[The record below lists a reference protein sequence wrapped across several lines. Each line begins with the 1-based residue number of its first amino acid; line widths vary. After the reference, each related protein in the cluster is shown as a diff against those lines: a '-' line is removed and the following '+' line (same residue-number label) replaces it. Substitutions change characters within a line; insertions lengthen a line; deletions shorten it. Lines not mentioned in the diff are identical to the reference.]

1 MSLGTTTDMM
11 LEFGKISYASVLNI
25 LGVLD
30 FNGPNY
36 PTNDSRV
43 DMAFANAMKLSNYSV
58 VGMGVG
64 FANGDYSCS
73 VCFTLSLLGPS

>member
-1 MSLGTTTDMM
+1 M
-11 LEFGKISYASVLNI
+11 LEFGLISYASMLNI

-36 PTNDSRV
+36 PTNNSRV
-43 DMAFANAMKLSNYSV
+43 DMAFANAMKLSKDAFS
-58 VGMGVG
+58 GMGVA

-73 VCFTLSLLGPS
+73 VFFA